1 MTDKEFELYLDEF
14 ISRSDGNS
22 DDKENNVD
30 FQINKI
36 KVIFHVHLPE
46 NIEKYGYPVVLGNAK
61 ELGLWEN
68 FIVKLHQPYPQNP
81 TYWKSDPVTISLS
94 NSSDILYKYAIHVS
108 NSLLQD
114 EKIVFEGNSEHVNR
128 ILNIFRTDQ
137 FDIWKNNN
145 LSERYCIHHNDIDD
159 FAFVEYIYNTIK
171 EDNLKDKVKEYQYLL
186 TQYTELTVWTLS
198 RKFIID
204 HLKEKLKE
212 KRLFMSSL
220 GILYEDLLAK
230 FIKEA
235 KIIIPYNIKDIEF
248 GTYVKLDKWLIQLCH
263 NMDSLFRLWNDILLH
278 NNAFDKSVSKCF
290 VDQSYTLELLNIF
303 PEILDNCFR
312 NDFSDTEGRI
322 PKALRVKE
330 FSDTQIF
337 ATTNLIVQIKDNNIK
352 KIFLEMVKEILDKTV
367 RQINDWLLNKI
378 FIICDCKRKTLVV
391 PHSISEDILS
401 YIMTKLQK
409 KSEILGHYDILKDDK
424 FWNIILHAT
433 GSVKKLNSNPFIK
446 HAKTSIE
453 KLGGLF
459 LEKTVD
465 LYSLQQTLE
474 YSDEK
479 LFQQLSMM
487 IYGDNHLRILDFKN
501 NLISINQ
508 NFENLQN
515 YSELYYNDF
524 IKITISTYMN
534 YKSIN
539 KEQLDFVLKH
549 LIGDKIT
556 NNPFV
561 LHIYWWKYINNIL
574 VQLKLIEKYPDI
586 ITKAHNDF
594 IVYGKLDYYLF
605 RKVINSIL
613 QNIYEDKPRKQDTDD
628 ILSLINDSKK
638 SLNFF
643 DLDLLLICYDLSK
656 INLIPLDKN
665 DDDIVPIRSFIT
677 RILEFI
683 PLDSEV
689 RLILYKNLFSRDP
702 FELVNII
709 IKKVFI
715 TEYQQNKRI
724 FLKLIKNSKKILELS
739 KRLSIINDNIKK
751 LDSDMAVICCEI
763 IQPILNE
770 FKLIELS
777 TYFKYSI
784 RLFTDQGLSSQ
795 RTSILQQ
802 LTSIAF
808 LKEFISKYWKN
819 YIQKDNFFS
828 KSLIEEINNGMKINH
843 SFIQYLQ
850 SYFISN
856 LYCCG
861 NISRD

>member
-198 RKFIID
+198 
-204 HLKEKLKE
+204 H
-212 KRLFMSSL
+212 
-220 GILYEDLLAK
+220 EDLLAK

-278 NNAFDKSVSKCF
+278 NNAFDK
-290 VDQSYTLELLNIF
+290 I
-303 PEILDNCFR
+303 
-312 NDFSDTEGRI
+312 
-322 PKALRVKE
+322 RVKE

-828 KSLIEEINNGMKINH
+828 KSLIEEINNV
-843 SFIQYLQ
+843 
-850 SYFISN
+850 
-856 LYCCG
+856 
-861 NISRD
+861 